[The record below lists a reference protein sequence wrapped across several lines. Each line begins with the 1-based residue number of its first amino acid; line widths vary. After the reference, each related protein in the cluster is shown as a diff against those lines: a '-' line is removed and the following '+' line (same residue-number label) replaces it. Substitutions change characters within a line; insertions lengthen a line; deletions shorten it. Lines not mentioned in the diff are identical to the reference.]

1 MVETK
6 ILIVEDEGIVAE
18 DIRRS
23 LQKLGYVVSSVV
35 SSGEAAVK
43 KAEESNPD
51 LVLMDI
57 VLQGEMDGIEAAE
70 HIRTRFNIPVVYL
83 TAYSDGKTLGR
94 AKITEP
100 FGYIIKPFK
109 ERELQINI
117 EIALYNHKMEKK
129 LKESKEWYTTTL
141 KSISDG
147 VIATDP
153 KDCVIFM
160 NPVAQF
166 LTGYKLEEAAGKPL
180 NEVFNI
186 INGDTGEPSESPVTK
201 VVREGVVVG
210 QVNQTSLIAKDG
222 TKISIDDNVDPI
234 RDEKGNI
241 IGSVLVFRD
250 ITERRQAEE
259 ENKSLK
265 EFYENVL
272 ESIVTGVWVT
282 DKNDIIC
289 YANKGIGVITGKNPQ
304 QIVGVRVLKD
314 FPEFFKPYYLRA
326 KETLQPFYYQAVPF
340 VNPRDSPNYQSGW
353 LIPRVDDG
361 NFNGMICTIESIP
374 KHTQTE

>member
-43 KAEESNPD
+43 KAEENNPD

-70 HIRTRFNIPVVYL
+70 RIHSHFNIPVVYL
-83 TAYSDGKTLGR
+83 TAYSDVKTLER

-117 EIALYNHKMEKK
+117 EIALYNYKMEKK

-147 VIATDP
+147 VIATDS

-166 LTGYKLEEAAGKPL
+166 MTGFKLEEAAGKPL
-180 NEVFNI
+180 DEVFNI
-186 INGDTGEPSESPVTK
+186 INGDTDEPAESPVTK
-201 VVREGVVVG
+201 VVKEGVVVG
-210 QVNQTSLIAKDG
+210 QVNQTLLIAKDG
-222 TKISIDDNVDPI
+222 AKISIDDNVDPI

-241 IGSVLVFRD
+241 IGSVIVFRD

-259 ENKSLK
+259 EIKNLK

-272 ESIVTGVWVT
+272 EGIVTGVWVT
-282 DKNDIIC
+282 DRDDIIC
-289 YANKGIGVITGKNPQ
+289 YANKGVGAIIGVNPDK
-304 QIVGVRVLKD
+304 IRGVTVS
-314 FPEFFKPYYLRA
+314 EFEFLKPYYIKA
-326 KETLQPFYYQAVPF
+326 KVSLQPFYYAAVPF
-340 VNPRDSPNYQSGW
+340 VTPDGRQSYQSGW
-353 LIPRVDDG
+353 IIPRVKNG

-374 KHTQTE
+374 KHERLE